1 MTRREHKKQQT
12 RQALMQSAL
21 TLVGEDNNF
30 NSISL
35 REVAKNAG
43 VVPTSFY
50 RHFRDMEELGLHL
63 LDELGLMLRKLMRNT
78 RMQDDYIEALTRES
92 VRVYAGFVMEH
103 RNYFYFMNQ
112 NRTGGTPALREA
124 VRTELRY
131 FSNELATDIRR
142 LPIFDQMN
150 TDDLGIITEL
160 IVETVFAGTI
170 DLLDRT
176 KTDDKATRTYVD
188 NTIKKLRVIW
198 LGAGEWQS

>member
-112 NRTGGTPALREA
+112 SRTGGTPALREA

>member
-1 MTRREHKKQQT
+1 
-12 RQALMQSAL
+12 MQSAL
-21 TLVGEDNNF
+21 TLVGDGNNF

-63 LDELGLMLRKLMRNT
+63 LDELGLMLRKLLRKT
-78 RMQDDYIEALTRES
+78 RLRDDYIETLTRES

-112 NRTGGTPALREA
+112 SRTGGTPALREA

-142 LPIFDQMN
+142 LPIFAQMN

-160 IVETVFAGTI
+160 IVETVFASTI
-170 DLLDRT
+170 DLLDQT
-176 KTDDKATRTYVD
+176 KTDEKTTSDYVD
-188 NTIKKLRVIW
+188 NTVKKLRIIW